1 MKILL
6 SHIKELIQVRNNA
19 PEKVSGVAMNNLP
32 TLKNAWLLLEDER
45 ISDFGIMDEI
55 PSFKVDQTIDCSGKI
70 VLPTW
75 CDSHT
80 HIVYAGNREQEFV
93 DRIKGRS
100 YQEIADNGG
109 GIINSAKKLQAS
121 SEEDLLQQSEKRL
134 IDVMRLGTGA
144 IEIKSGYGLTLDA
157 ELKMLRVAKKLG
169 EKYPIK
175 VRTTFLGAHAVP
187 PEFKDNKQGY
197 LDHICNDMLPKVAAY
212 KLATYVDI
220 FCEKG
225 YFTVGDTHQLL

>member
-19 PEKVSGVAMNNLP
+19 PEKVSGAAMKNLP
-32 TLKNAWLLLEDER
+32 TLKNAWLLLEDKR
-45 ISDFGIMDEI
+45 ICDFGIMDEL
-55 PSFKVDQTIDCSGKI
+55 PNFKVDQTIDCSGKI

-144 IEIKSGYGLTLDA
+144 IEIKSGYGLTVAA
-157 ELKMLRVAKKLG
+157 ELKMLRVIKKLKKNYEITICILFNNCYINYFCT
-169 EKYPIK
+169 EKLS
-175 VRTTFLGAHAVP
+175 R
-187 PEFKDNKQGY
+187 QS
-197 LDHICNDMLPKVAAY
+197 
-212 KLATYVDI
+212 YV
-220 FCEKG
+220 
-225 YFTVGDTHQLL
+225 YV